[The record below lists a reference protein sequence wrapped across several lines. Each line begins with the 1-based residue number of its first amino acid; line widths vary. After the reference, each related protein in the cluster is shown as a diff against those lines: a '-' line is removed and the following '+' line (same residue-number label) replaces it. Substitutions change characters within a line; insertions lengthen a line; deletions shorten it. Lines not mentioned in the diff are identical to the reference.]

1 MSLEK
6 AKEYLKKWNLED
18 RVKEFSES
26 SATVELAAKAIG
38 CEPEHI
44 AKTLSFQV
52 EDNPV
57 LIVASGDAKID
68 NVKFKEQF
76 HTKAKMLSKEEVE
89 EKIGHAVGGICPFG
103 VNEGVRVYLDISL
116 KRFKTIYPAC
126 GSSNSVVKMTVGEL
140 ETCSKSLEWIDVC
153 KGWHENS

>member
-18 RVKEFSES
+18 RVEEFSES

-68 NVKFKEQF
+68 NTKFKEQF
-76 HTKAKMLSKEEVE
+76 HTKAKML
-89 EKIGHAVGGICPFG
+89 
-103 VNEGVRVYLDISL
+103 
-116 KRFKTIYPAC
+116 
-126 GSSNSVVKMTVGEL
+126 
-140 ETCSKSLEWIDVC
+140 
-153 KGWHENS
+153 

>member
-76 HTKAKMLSKEEVE
+76 HTKAKMLSKE
-89 EKIGHAVGGICPFG
+89 
-103 VNEGVRVYLDISL
+103 LLSL
-116 KRFKTIYPAC
+116 KIVIFVIVNFFGIQVC
-126 GSSNSVVKMTVGEL
+126 IHSSV
-140 ETCSKSLEWIDVC
+140 ETKNFARCRRPTNRIAPSWS
-153 KGWHENS
+153 